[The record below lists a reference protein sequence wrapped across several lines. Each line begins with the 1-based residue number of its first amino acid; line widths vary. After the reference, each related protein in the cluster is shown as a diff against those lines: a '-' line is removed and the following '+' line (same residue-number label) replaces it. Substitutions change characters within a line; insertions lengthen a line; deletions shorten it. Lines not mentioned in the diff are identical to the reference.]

1 MTQED
6 LSPAAAPNPARHLI
20 VFTHPGTDSF
30 GHRVVEAYR
39 AAVHAEGQEVFV
51 RDLYALGFDPVL
63 KDAERPPLRMAPARD
78 VQTELDLLASASVLV
93 LIYPIWFG
101 LPPAMLKGYVDRV
114 LGSDYTIGDLQDR
127 RGQHVLQGKPLLSF
141 STSGASFGWLDQNE
155 QVLSLRKIFDAYL
168 WQGFGMMRSEH
179 VRLDEVTSAM
189 TVADAEA
196 KLAEVAAAARR
207 TCALL

>member
-1 MTQED
+1 MTQSD
-6 LSPAAAPNPARHLI
+6 MSPAPRVSPPRHLV

-30 GHRVVEAYR
+30 GHRIVEAYR
-39 AAVHAEGQEVFV
+39 AAVEAEGQEVVV

-63 KDAERPPLRMAPARD
+63 RDAERPPLQAAPADD
-78 VQTELDLLASASVLV
+78 VQAELDLLASASALVLV
-93 LIYPIWFG
+93 YPIWFG

-114 LGSDYTIGDLQDR
+114 LGSDYTLGDLQDR
-127 RGQHVLQGKPLLSF
+127 RGQQVLQGKPLLSF
-141 STSGASFGWLDQNE
+141 STSGASFAWLDRNE

-189 TVADAEA
+189 TATDAEA